1 MEENEDF
8 AKESLCIRFKQSP
21 EKNMLFHNSII
32 GGEEN
37 FYPTERLP
45 YIAEEIRKAP
55 VVTSGGVERYCMRS
69 GEERNR
75 VLEILKRNSVSVV
88 DAPLFHSAVIMPM
101 MNSKLIF

>member
-1 MEENEDF
+1 MRTLQKRTF
-8 AKESLCIRFKQSP
+8 
-21 EKNMLFHNSII
+21 
-32 GGEEN
+32 

-45 YIAEEIRKAP
+45 YIVEEIRKAP

-88 DAPLFHSAVIMPM
+88 DAPLFHPQVMLPV
-101 MNSKLIF
+101 FHQV

>member
-1 MEENEDF
+1 
-8 AKESLCIRFKQSP
+8 
-21 EKNMLFHNSII
+21 MLFHNIII

-55 VVTSGGVERYCMRS
+55 VVTSGGLERYCMRS

-75 VLEILKRNSVSVV
+75 VLEILKQNSVSVV
-88 DAPLFHSAVIMPM
+88 DAPLFHPGIMMPM
-101 MNSKLIF
+101 MDSRLVF